1 MKIRPAEPRDAQGVV
16 PIINIVLEEME
27 LPFMQNVDQQAFFKI
42 LAKAFQTEDYR
53 YSYRHGLVAEQDGKI
68 IGVAFGYPAEA
79 EEHID
84 DALKTY
90 LPEIGA
96 DPNDK
101 VFTDKETFPGEWYL
115 DTLSVAA
122 DHQHQGVGTALLKAV
137 VPVAK
142 ALGYTTLG
150 LNVDVANPN
159 AKQLYTKMGY
169 QKVGMTR
176 LSGHDYEHLQFK
188 A

>member
-1 MKIRPAEPRDAQGVV
+1 MKIRPATPSDAQSVV

-27 LPFMQNVDQQAFFKI
+27 LPFLQNVDQQAFFKI

-53 YSYRHGLVAEQDGKI
+53 YSYRHGLVAETAGQI
-68 IGVAFGYPAEA
+68 VGVAFGYPAAAEA
-79 EEHID
+79 HID
-84 DALKTY
+84 DALRAY

-96 DPNDK
+96 DPEDK

-115 DTLSVAA
+115 DTLSVAE
-122 DHQHQGVGTALLKAV
+122 HYQHQGIGTALLKAV
-137 VPVAK
+137 IPVAK

-176 LSGHDYEHLQFK
+176 LSGHDYEHLQLK
-188 A
+188 V